1 MQFVMPSMNEI
12 FKVEKP
18 TNESITV
25 RTFRVWDDNGDRKL
39 DVEELSKGVREF
51 GAVLDDQQLRQL
63 FQSPDKDGSGY
74 IDVDELI
81 IALRVITGIY
91 FIQYLL

>member
-1 MQFVMPSMNEI
+1 M
-12 FKVEKP
+12 EKP

-25 RTFRVWDDNGDRKL
+25 RTFRVWDENGDRKL

>member
-1 MQFVMPSMNEI
+1 MPSMNEI